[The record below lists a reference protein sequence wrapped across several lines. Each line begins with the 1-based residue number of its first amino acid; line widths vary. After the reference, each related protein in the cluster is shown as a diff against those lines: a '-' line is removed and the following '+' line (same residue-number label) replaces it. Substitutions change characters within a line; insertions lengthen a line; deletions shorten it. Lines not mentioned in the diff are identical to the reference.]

1 MRVIQRF
8 YSRITNHVRELQKC
22 SSGAG
27 LRRIT
32 RRDARMSKK
41 HVITFRLDGDEMT
54 EIERICKTLRLSKT
68 DYLRA
73 VSLGGSKPIGPPP
86 AVPAAAMDDSRLA
99 SLEAGQRDIQM
110 ALNDSAAAFAAL
122 MTNLN
127 EFLRIPSFR
136 EYRARDLAGN
146 SIKRDGEA
154 EEIYLLRLA
163 HRYFI
168 QYQVWPDPEDKTKFG
183 PAPGADLAKFPRIKP
198 AG

>member
-1 MRVIQRF
+1 MRVLRLRHA
-8 YSRITNHVRELQKC
+8 RITKNVRELQKC

-41 HVITFRLDGDEMT
+41 HVITFRLDGDEMA

-73 VSLGGSKPIGPPP
+73 VALGGQAPIGLPVATPAPP
-86 AVPAAAMDDSRLA
+86 MDESRLVA
-99 SLEAGQRDIQM
+99 LEAGQRDIQM
-110 ALNDSAAAFAAL
+110 ALNDSASAFTL
-122 MTNLN
+122 LLTNLN
-127 EFLRIPSFR
+127 EFLRIPTFR

-154 EEIYLLRLA
+154 EEVYLLRLA